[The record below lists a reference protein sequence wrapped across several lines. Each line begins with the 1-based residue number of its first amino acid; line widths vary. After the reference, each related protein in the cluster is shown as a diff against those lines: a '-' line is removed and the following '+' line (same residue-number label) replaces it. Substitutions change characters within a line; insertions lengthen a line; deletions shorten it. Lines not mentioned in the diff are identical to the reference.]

1 MIETATAEVAL
12 LRELLEIP
20 SPTGSEDQVARHA
33 AAQMEALTFAVERD
47 AAGNVI
53 GTWGEGVEAIYLVGH
68 IDTVPGT
75 IPVRLEDGRL
85 YGRGAVDAKGPF
97 ATFINAVARQPR
109 TGQTRFVVVGAVE
122 EEGSSRGARHLV
134 QWPAPRALI
143 IGEPSGWQALVIGY
157 KGSQR
162 LRYRL
167 EQPVAHSAGPLL
179 TAAERAFTFYR
190 SLEDHCVAINQGK
203 SLFQRLDARLRAI
216 ETRSDGLRETATLH
230 LGLRLPPGCDAEAL
244 VRQMREWAGSAVLDL
259 DAAEAPVRAE
269 KNTAVVRALLAAIR
283 QEGGTPS
290 FKVKTGTSDMNI
302 LVPAWGCPAVAYGPG
317 ESLLDHTPDES
328 VRIVDYLK
336 AIDVLT
342 VALRAL
348 GGQER

>member
-1 MIETATAEVAL
+1 MIEAATAEVTL

-20 SPTGSEDQVARHA
+20 SPTGSEEQVAEHA
-33 AAQMEALTFAVERD
+33 GAQMEALGFAVERD
-47 AAGNVI
+47 AVGNVI
-53 GTWGEGVEAIYLVGH
+53 GTWGEGPEAIYLVGH

-75 IPVRLEDGRL
+75 IPVRLEGGRL

-97 ATFINAVARQPR
+97 ATFVNAVARAPR
-109 TGQTRFVVVGAVE
+109 TDTARFVVAGAVE

-134 QWPAPRALI
+134 HQPAPRALI

-157 KGSQR
+157 KGSLR
-162 LRYRL
+162 VRYRL
-167 EQPVAHSAGPLL
+167 EQPVAHPAGPLL

-190 SLEDHCVAINQGK
+190 ALEDHGVALNQGK
-203 SLFQRLDARLRAI
+203 SMFQRLDARLRGM

-230 LGLRLPPGCDAEAL
+230 LGLRLPLGCDVEEL
-244 VRQMREWAGSAVLDL
+244 VRQMREWAGPATLELDVP
-259 DAAEAPVRAE
+259 EAPVRAE
-269 KNTAVVRALLAAIR
+269 KNSAVVRALLAAIR
-283 QEGGTPS
+283 EQGGTPC

-328 VRIVDYLK
+328 VSVVEYLK
-336 AIDVLT
+336 AIDVLAA
-342 VALRAL
+342 ALRRLA
-348 GGQER
+348 GKGS